1 MDCWASIPN
10 KVLNLINKELTK
22 MLDLK
27 EIKAAIAAIG
37 KDGLLMEV
45 FKENSKDVAP
55 TLL

>member
-1 MDCWASIPN
+1 MDCWALIPN